1 MSLTFSLAD
10 PLAVADLRVYLERAG
25 RVEDTSARL
34 VADSGVLAVYTGI
47 LYPRGLLDTTPTVLG
62 LRTFATDPDAALD
75 AVVPIRAMLDRVVR
89 LPQASGDSTA
99 TGPIGIRLP
108 PEAGTASWAGI
119 SPPRGGW
126 QRVGEA
132 AFDALDAAAR
142 AGIDEIAA
150 AIPAGTGEHIVQRVR
165 SEVWRR
171 PVAGLDPMLVDLPAG
186 AAFAG
191 SSLGFLHPDD
201 PVTLLETGL
210 WLRLSTRRGHVLV
223 RRSSSRR

>member
-10 PLAVADLRVYLERAG
+10 SLAVADLRVYLERAG
-25 RVEDTSARL
+25 RIEDASARF

-75 AVVPIRAMLDRVVR
+75 AVVPIRTMLDRLAR
-89 LPQASGDSTA
+89 LPQAFDDD
-99 TGPIGIRLP
+99 GPVGIRLP
-108 PEAGTASWAGI
+108 PETGTASWAGI

-132 AFDALDAAAR
+132 GFDALETAAR
-142 AGIDEIAA
+142 AGIEEIAA
-150 AIPAGTGEHIVQRVR
+150 AIPPGTGEHIVQRVR

-171 PVAGLDPMLVDLPAG
+171 PVAGLDAAVDDLPAG

-191 SSLGFLHPDD
+191 SSLGFLHPDE
-201 PVTLLETGL
+201 TAALLETGP

-223 RRSSSRR
+223 RRSRR

>member
-10 PLAVADLRVYLERAG
+10 SLAVADLRVYLERAA
-25 RVEDTSARL
+25 RVENASARL
-34 VADSGVLAVYTGI
+34 VAGSGVLAVYTGI

-62 LRTFATDPDAALD
+62 LRTFATDPDATFD
-75 AVVPIRAMLDRVVR
+75 AVVPIRALLDRLAR
-89 LPQASGDSTA
+89 LPQQQGDE
-99 TGPIGIRLP
+99 PVGIRLP
-108 PEAGTASWAGI
+108 PQTGTESGTASWAGI

-132 AFDALDAAAR
+132 GFDALEAAVR
-142 AGIDEIAA
+142 AGIEEIAA
-150 AIPAGTGEHIVQRVR
+150 AIPPGTGEHIVQRVR

-171 PVAGLDPMLVDLPAG
+171 PLAGLEPQVEVPAG

-191 SSLGFLHPDD
+191 SSLGFLHPDE
-201 PVTLLETGL
+201 PAALLTTGA

-223 RRSSSRR
+223 RRGRR